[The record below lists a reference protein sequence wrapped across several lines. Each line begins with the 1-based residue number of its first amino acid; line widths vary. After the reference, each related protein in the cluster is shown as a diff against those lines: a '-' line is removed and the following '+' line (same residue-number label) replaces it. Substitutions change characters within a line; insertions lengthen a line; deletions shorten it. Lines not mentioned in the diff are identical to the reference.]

1 MTVPHGSESH
11 HTGPGEPGEA
21 TLLAALADTSDA
33 LTVAIVAHDREAIVA
48 ATQDAE
54 AIVAELTRLGGSA
67 DPAARPRRADAGI
80 ILLAA
85 RIEAAARRN
94 AVLLER
100 AWATDAAIL
109 RLLATAVRSEAETA
123 SGDYGATGATASPD
137 PSQPSGW
144 MDRSA

>member
-54 AIVAELTRLGGSA
+54 GLVEQLSRLEGSP
-67 DPAARPRRADAGI
+67 DPDARPRPTDAVVL
-80 ILLAA
+80 LLAA
-85 RIEAAARRN
+85 RIEATARRN
-94 AVLLER
+94 AILLER
-100 AWATDAAIL
+100 AWATDAAML
-109 RLLATAVRSEAETA
+109 RLIATAAKAESDAA
-123 SGDYGATGATASPD
+123 SGDYGASGATASPD
-137 PSQPSGW
+137 PAQPSGW
-144 MDRSA
+144 LDRSA